1 MSDQPSLATP
11 LSSVWANRKCFLVC
25 CLVSMANL
33 EYGLD
38 SGVIGTLQAIPGF
51 LAVFGY
57 PDQFIPG
64 GYGLNASKTNTT
76 KQSTFQQLITSLPI
90 LGGLISS
97 LASGLLS
104 TYVGRRPGLW
114 IACLF
119 TLIGVAI
126 QMSTDNKGAI
136 YLGRFVLGLGNG
148 FLQTFSNIYCAEV
161 APAHLRAIMV
171 GLSTEWI
178 LIGSILAAAIT
189 NATQVR
195 LDKSSFQI
203 PLGVLLVLPVVLA
216 VGLFFVPETPRYLI
230 DRGQSGAARRALEM
244 LRGSSLRPE
253 ELELEF
259 VEMVKG
265 IEEEKRLAGTL
276 GPLDVFRET
285 DRRRTLLCLGVSTAD
300 SGGSGAWFLIP
311 YVTYFMLISGVPVRD
326 VFHYYII
333 NTCLGLVVCNAG
345 LFLMRHV
352 CGRRTFLMLGA
363 ALNGLCMLGLAVSST
378 VVTSPDTARACLVA
392 FVSLFLI
399 VYSLATGVATRPV
412 ATELVSTRLRAWSF
426 GLTVAVGH
434 LNIWLVS
441 FCTPYFINP
450 ENLHWGG
457 KYGYIWTASN
467 LICLVW
473 YYFFVPEMKGRSLEE
488 IDELFEKRV
497 ATLDF
502 KGFQTGIR
510 EEAVRD
516 IQSGGHRDAGG
527 ETKSEPAVAVQEHQE

>member
-1 MSDQPSLATP
+1 MSEPSLITTP

-57 PDQFIPG
+57 QDQFIPG
-64 GYGLNASKTNTT
+64 GYGLN
-76 KQSTFQQLITSLPI
+76 STFQQLITSLPI
-90 LGGLISS
+90 LGGLVSS

-104 TYVGRRPGLW
+104 TYMGRRFGLW

-126 QMSTDNKGAI
+126 QMSAAQNKQAGTI
-136 YLGRFVLGLGNG
+136 YTGRFVLGLGNG

-171 GLSTEWI
+171 GLSTEW
-178 LIGSILAAAIT
+178 LLVGSILAAAIT

-195 LDKSSFQI
+195 LDTSSFQI

-230 DRGQSGAARRALEM
+230 NRGKLGAARQALET
-244 LRGSSLRPE
+244 LRGSSLRLE
-253 ELELEF
+253 EIEVEF

-265 IEEEKRLAGTL
+265 IEEEKRLASTL
-276 GPLDVFRET
+276 GPLDIFRGT
-285 DRRRTLLCLGVSTAD
+285 DKRRTLLCLGVATAD
-300 SGGSGAWFLIP
+300 SGGSGAWFFIP
-311 YVTYFMLISGVPVRD
+311 YSTYFMIISGVPVRD
-326 VFHYYII
+326 VFHYHII
-333 NTCLGLVVCNAG
+333 NTCLGLVACNLG
-345 LFLMRHV
+345 LSLIRHV

-363 ALNGLCMLGLAVSST
+363 ALNGLCMLGMAVSST
-378 VVTSPDTARACLVA
+378 VDTSPETARACLVA

-399 VYSLATGVATRPV
+399 VYSLATGLVTRPV

-426 GLTVAVGH
+426 GLTVAVSH

-450 ENLHWGG
+450 EHLHWGG
-457 KYGYIWTASN
+457 KYGYIWAASN
-467 LICLVW
+467 LACLVW
-473 YYFFVPEMKGRSLEE
+473 YYLFVPEMKGRTLEE

-497 ATLDF
+497 ATPDF
-502 KGFQTGIR
+502 KTFKTGIR
-510 EEAVRD
+510 EEAIRD
-516 IQSGGHRDAGG
+516 IQVQSGGQG
-527 ETKSEPAVAVQEHQE
+527 EGEAKSESAVAVQEEQE